1 MKVLLAISDS
11 LFGDAIV
18 RFAASHN
25 WPSGTEFKFVSVVA
39 PITIQ
44 PGNSI
49 EEKNA
54 LFDAEKTH
62 VDKVLSQEKTAFLE
76 KQPDAFVTYEV
87 LVGHTAKELLTC
99 AQNWP
104 ASMIVMGS
112 HGRHGLERAFL
123 GSVSFYI
130 ASHAPCSV
138 SIVRVSESDMLDF
151 DMDESDIPY
160 EMKTYVEV

>member
-1 MKVLLAISDS
+1 MKVLLAISDR

-18 RFAASHN
+18 RFAASHA
-25 WPSGTEFKFVSVVA
+25 WPQNTEFKLVSVIA
-39 PITIQ
+39 PISHQ
-44 PGNSI
+44 PGKTV
-49 EEKNA
+49 EQQKA
-54 LFDAEKTH
+54 LFDQEKTH

-76 KQPDAFVTYEV
+76 KRPDCYVTYEV

-99 AQNWP
+99 ARDWP

-112 HGRHGLERAFL
+112 HGRKGFERAFL
-123 GSVSFYI
+123 GSVSFFV

-138 SIVRVSESDMLDF
+138 SIIRISEAEMLDF
-151 DMDESDIPY
+151 DIDESDIPY